1 MISSVVDSVASLIW
15 ACADDNEDAKKD
27 LEKAVSEG
35 LICNAD
41 NANMVLASY
50 IKDMK
55 AKVAELEEHKS
66 KARDANEQ
74 WDKFSLEHNI
84 AAQSQAALGNP
95 RAISDMGVGV
105 DVEHM
110 FAAAKKVY
118 TTMLDAISYIA
129 DYAAKNHTLMQ
140 AFGVELCFV
149 LAHERLNI
157 TDMAGIEGNTLV
169 VLGSDKFRHVAANL
183 LLKDAG
189 DTEDEDDDEDE
200 EDDVE

>member
-1 MISSVVDSVASLIW
+1 MISKVVDGVASLIL
-15 ACADDNEDAKKD
+15 ACADGNENAMKD
-27 LEKAVSEG
+27 LKNAVSEG

-41 NANMVLASY
+41 NASITLASY

-55 AKVAELEEHKS
+55 AKVAELEEHRS
-66 KARDANEQ
+66 KVHDANDQ
-74 WDKFSLEHNI
+74 WDKFSLEHSI

-95 RAISDMGVGV
+95 RVLSDMAVGV

-118 TTMLDAISYIA
+118 ASMLDTIAYIA
-129 DYAAKNHTLMQ
+129 DYATKNHTLMQ
-140 AFGVELCFV
+140 AFGIEMCFI

-157 TDMAGIEGNTLV
+157 TDMAGIEGNTMV
-169 VLGSDKFRHVAANL
+169 VLGTDKFRHIAAKL
-183 LLKDAG
+183 ILKDAA
-189 DTEDEDDDEDE
+189 DAEEADDDDE